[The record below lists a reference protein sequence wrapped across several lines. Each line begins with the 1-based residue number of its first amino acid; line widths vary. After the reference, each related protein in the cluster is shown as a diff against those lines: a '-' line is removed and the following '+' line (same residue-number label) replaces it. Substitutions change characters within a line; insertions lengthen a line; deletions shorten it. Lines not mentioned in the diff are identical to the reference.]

1 MGYITK
7 VKELYGQTARMVSE
21 SGDSWKDFLEC
32 QGRVYQLNFFNACMV
47 YAQKKEATVLASFGE
62 WKRIGRPVQRG
73 SHGIAIVPSKL
84 YGEKERYLFDISDT
98 AGKGQPPWNWTV
110 DGGNAEQLL
119 KRLSPD
125 SDISNKNIK
134 KSLSIFTGTNVW
146 FMIETEDEV
155 KKVLRKLRNLT
166 GQDALEYRMGVA
178 RFIADSAAYVVESR
192 CGIKQGGQD
201 FSEIRQYR
209 DEEVLYRVGQAV
221 SRLSGKLLLDI
232 SRNMKAID
240 IERGQY
246 YGRDSVYGTG
256 RHLLSGIGGRDAGDG
271 GAGKAEPVRQDGG
284 GESAGKRP
292 GEVRDAAGSGD
303 APSEA
308 GRDTGT
314 GGEAVRRDGGHTRR
328 NVDGAGRHRP
338 IRHHGD
344 GQPADAGR
352 YGSREAGNGG
362 DHQPDHITGENSRI
376 KKEQEKGTADTVPFS
391 MSEIRPGSPSGK
403 IRRYILFQMTGDEE
417 KEAIFQ
423 FFINNK
429 DLNERKEYL
438 HEVYGE
444 EERRSQSNEAFLSCE
459 GGRDGFYL
467 LWTEHGSL
475 FESYWHWED
484 VCQSIE
490 AHIKKGRYLPF
501 ESVSEKGLD
510 GREYDGGE
518 AYGVVLET
526 AQNPEDTEN
535 TYGKED
541 KREKILK
548 IVEAFFAQKV
558 SADILK
564 QMLCRIFATNQREEV
579 KSGFLKNALT
589 QCGESHCYFVVH
601 AGNGKYEF
609 QTTQDDVRIT
619 RLNESV
625 EITDSIPLDW
635 NEFGAL
641 TMRLVEWNRMDYNEN
656 PEVVHHQENMYRML
670 PWFVDLQKEYAD
682 ILKNE
687 EMQFHLEE
695 ISSRGISEQE
705 RKEQERK
712 EQERS
717 EQDKNGQDKREA
729 RQVTGE
735 YHDRIGKAA
744 AQAFVESS
752 GAIVPYQ
759 ALIYDFFQLDASEKI
774 RAEFLQRILTSAG
787 QDQKTYISAEGVL
800 VIVWAEAGQVRIR
813 YPDKEGDTYEQFL
826 PYEELAGEIQES
838 IDRGTFLTPQE
849 YELGRMDGYAFC
861 KQEAVEIFREY
872 SKKAVQ
878 EKSIPPQD
886 YYYPPDWKLP
896 ESGPKARY
904 QCNVAAI
911 RILKLLETE
920 GRPASL
926 EEQEILARYVG
937 WGGLQNAFNSRN
949 REWKKEYSELK
960 MLLNEEEY
968 IQARASTATSF
979 YTPPE
984 IIKGIYHA
992 LERFGFQKGK
1002 ILEPAAGIGNF
1013 YHGLPPQ
1020 MRDSS
1025 LYGVEIDPVS
1035 AKIARY
1041 LHPSADIRITGF
1053 EKAEL
1058 EDHSFDVVVGNVPF
1072 GNYRL
1077 HDPRYKSRKLKIHDY
1092 FITKSI
1098 DLLRPGGILAV
1109 VTSKGTLDKKD
1120 SSMRKGLAEQAE
1132 LLGAVR
1138 LPGKSFSRN
1147 ADTDVTSDILFFQK
1161 KPEPAW
1167 EEPIWTFTGLTEDQI
1182 PVNEYFLEHPEMM
1195 LGEMVF
1201 DEKAYGKNSKYTVLV
1216 NRNTGFDLE
1225 KGLLCAVEKL
1235 PKDTYHE
1242 GIAAAVHEDKNR
1254 IPAVPEVPDY
1264 TYTVY
1269 RDEVYY
1275 REGAFLFRCMEK
1287 EGVKRRI
1294 RGMHKLRLLVRE
1306 IMAMQVRN
1314 CSDAEL
1320 EEAQGHLNKLYDT
1333 FVESYGHFSDR
1344 PNKSAFRQD
1353 NDYPLLSSLEVLDA
1367 DRTVHK
1373 ADMFY
1378 QRTICPKKI
1387 VEKVDNAYEALQISL
1402 SERNRVDIPYMLNLY
1417 QGSRKEL
1424 MEELKGKILQ
1434 NPLKADPDN
1443 PNVGWEQAAEYLS
1456 GDVRQ
1461 KLRTARIYAQKDS
1474 RYTENVEALE
1484 KMQPKELDATEIT
1497 IRLGTTWVD
1506 TEDYEQFIYETLQ
1519 TPERYQRENAVNP
1532 RFAVTV
1538 ERLETDLSYHI
1549 ENKGIVS
1556 NSVTA
1561 TQTFGTKRMDAYT
1574 LAEELLNGR
1583 NIVVRDRVEEG
1594 EGVRYQVNQRETMV
1608 ARDKAEQLKEEFRGW
1623 IFRDAERRKKYV
1635 DYYNQTFNCIRLRE
1649 YDGSYLELPGLNPL
1663 LGLRPY
1669 QKNAVARI
1677 LSSGGNTLLA
1687 HAVGAGKSLEM
1698 ICACMEMRRLGLAT
1712 KPMITVPN
1720 HLTDQMG
1727 AEFLRAY
1734 PNAKILIARKEDFQK
1749 ENRQRMT
1756 ARIAT
1761 GDYDCVIIGHTQ
1773 FQKIPISA
1781 GRQKAMLEEQVEQ
1794 IAGMIEQAEAESGKR
1809 WTVKQMEAKKK
1820 QLTAK
1825 IEELVNTEMK
1835 DHLVSFEEL
1844 GVNALFVDES
1854 HVFKNCEIFTKMG
1867 NIAGINTN
1875 GSQRAMDM
1883 RMKVQYIN
1891 EVNHGTG
1898 VVFATGTAI
1907 SNSMTELYVLQL
1919 FLQEARLYQKGI
1931 YHFDAWASSFGEVTT
1946 ALELAPEGTGYRMRT
1961 RFNKF
1966 VNLPELMQ
1974 MFRETADIILPE
1986 MLGIEKPGL
1995 KGGRYII
2002 VESEASDYVR
2012 RCMEKMVERADDVRK
2027 GVVDPSKDNMLR
2039 ITGEAR
2045 LLGTDPRLLDA
2056 SAPVDEDS
2064 KLNKAAENAYR
2075 EYVESA
2081 PVRGTQI
2088 IFSDIGTPGNG
2099 RNFTVY
2105 DYLKEELVNKGVPEG
2120 EICFIHDAKTD
2131 EQRDKMFSEVR
2142 SGRKRIIIGSTD
2154 KLGTG
2159 TNIQDKIVAIHHIDC
2174 PWKPSAIEQREG
2186 RGLRHGNI
2194 NAEVAIYR
2202 YVTLNSFDAYLWG
2215 VVENKQRFISQVM
2228 TSRELARNCEDVDET
2243 VLNFAEIKAV
2253 ASGNPLIMEK
2263 VQVDAEVNRLRVL
2276 KSAHEGKRYAL
2287 QDAFTIQYP
2296 RRIAAREQ
2304 ELAEMKQDIQRRD
2317 VQMAKNSSFEIEL
2330 RGMTFTG
2337 HKEAGEVL
2345 HSIVE
2350 NARCYSEEEVGTYKG
2365 FVVSVRKDSV
2375 DAVLVIQGS
2384 GTYTMKMRE
2393 SNIGNMVRL
2402 ENLVSGLDKGAE
2414 EILEK
2419 MEAYRIDMMNAQA
2432 EYGKEFQYEGL
2443 LKEALKRQAE
2453 INTQLEI
2460 RDDDRILELP
2470 EKTAEIP
2477 QKTARNYI

>member
-62 WKRIGRPVQRG
+62 WKRTGRPVQRG

-98 AGKGQPPWNWTV
+98 AGNGQPPWSWTV
-110 DGGNAEQLL
+110 DEGNTEQLL

-125 SDISNKNIK
+125 FDISDKNIK
-134 KSLSIFTGTNVW
+134 KALSIFTRTNVW
-146 FMIETEDEV
+146 FIIETEDET
-155 KKVLRKLRNLT
+155 KKVLRKLQKLT
-166 GQDALEYRMGVA
+166 GQDALEDRMGVA

-192 CGIKQGGQD
+192 CGITQGGQD

-209 DEEVLYRVGQAV
+209 DEETLYRVGQAV

-284 GESAGKRP
+284 GEPAGKRP
-292 GEVRDAAGSGD
+292 GKVRDAAGSGD

-308 GRDTGT
+308 GRNTGT
-314 GGEAVRRDGGHTRR
+314 GREAARRDGGRAR
-328 NVDGAGRHRP
+328 QNVDKAERHRP

-362 DHQPDHITGENSRI
+362 DHQPDHIAGEKSRI

-391 MSEIRPGSPSGK
+391 MPEIHPGNPSEK
-403 IRRYILFQMTGDEE
+403 IQRHILLQMTGDEE

-423 FFINNK
+423 FFTNNK
-429 DLNERKEYL
+429 DLDERKEYL

-444 EERRSQSNEAFLSCE
+444 EERQSQSNEAFLSCE

-475 FESYWHWED
+475 FESYWYWED
-484 VCQSIE
+484 VCQSIKSY
-490 AHIKKGRYLPF
+490 IKKGRYLPF
-501 ESVSEKGLD
+501 ESVSEKDLD

-518 AYGVVLET
+518 AYGVILET
-526 AQNPEDTEN
+526 DQKPGDTEN
-535 TYGKED
+535 TYGKDD
-541 KREKILK
+541 KREKILE

-564 QMLCRIFATNQREEV
+564 QMLCRVCATNQRGEV

-589 QCGESHCYFVVH
+589 QCGESHCYYVVH
-601 AGNGKYEF
+601 AGDGKYEF
-609 QTTQDDVRIT
+609 QTTQDGVRIT
-619 RLNESV
+619 QLNESP
-625 EITDSIPLDW
+625 EITDGVPLDW

-670 PWFVDLQKEYAD
+670 PWFVDLEKEYAE
-682 ILKNE
+682 ILEKE
-687 EMQFHLEE
+687 EMQFRSGE
-695 ISSRGISEQE
+695 ISFREISEQE
-705 RKEQERK
+705 RNGQDKNEQDK
-712 EQERS
+712 S
-717 EQDKNGQDKREA
+717 EQDKSEA

-735 YHDRIGKAA
+735 YHDRIGKAV

-752 GAIVPYQ
+752 GAVVPYQ
-759 ALIYDFFQLDASEKI
+759 ALIYDFFQLAASEKV
-774 RAEFLQRILTSAG
+774 RAEFLQRILALAG
-787 QDQKTYISAEGVL
+787 QDQKTYISAESVL
-800 VIVWAEAGQVRIR
+800 VIVWAETGQVRIR

-826 PYEELAGEIQES
+826 SYEELAGEIQES

-878 EKSIPPQD
+878 ESVGRENAGDVKKNAGHTGRKKEVEPQPEVLTGKGTEEKSILPQD
-886 YYYPPDWKLP
+886 YYYSPDWKLP
-896 ESGPKARY
+896 EGGPKARY
-904 QCNVAAI
+904 QCNVEAI

-920 GRPASL
+920 RRPASL

-992 LERFGFQKGK
+992 LDRFGFQKGK

-1025 LYGVEIDPVS
+1025 LCGVEIDPVS

-1041 LHPSADIRITGF
+1041 LHPSADIRNTGF
-1053 EKAEL
+1053 EKAEM
-1058 EDHSFDVVVGNVPF
+1058 EDNSFDVVIGNVPF

-1092 FITKSI
+1092 FITKSM

-1138 LPGKSFSRN
+1138 LPEKSFGRN

-1161 KPEPAW
+1161 KPEPAL
-1167 EEPIWTFTGLTEDQI
+1167 EEPIWTFTGLTEDQV
-1182 PVNEYFLEHPEMM
+1182 PVNEYYLEHPEMM

-1216 NRNTGFDLE
+1216 NRDTGFDLE
-1225 KGLLCAVEKL
+1225 KGLLCAIEKL
-1235 PKDTYHE
+1235 PKDIYHE
-1242 GIAAAVHEDKNR
+1242 GIAVAAHEDKNR
-1254 IPAVPEVPDY
+1254 IPAVPGVPDY

-1306 IMAMQVRN
+1306 IMAMQIRN

-1320 EEAQGHLNKLYDT
+1320 REAQGHLNKMYDT

-1367 DRTVHK
+1367 DKTVHK
-1373 ADMFY
+1373 ADMFC
-1378 QRTICPKKI
+1378 QRTICPKRI

-1417 QGSRKEL
+1417 QGNRDEL

-1434 NPLKADPDN
+1434 NPLKADSDN
-1443 PNVGWEQAAEYLS
+1443 PNAGWEQAAEYLS

-1461 KLRTARIYAQKDS
+1461 KLKTAKIYAQRDS
-1474 RYTENVEALE
+1474 RYVENVEALE
-1484 KMQPKELDATEIT
+1484 KMQPKDLNATEIT

-1519 TPERYQRENAVNP
+1519 TPERNQRKNAVNP
-1532 RFAVTV
+1532 RLAVTV

-1549 ENKGIVS
+1549 ENKGMVS
-1556 NSVTA
+1556 NSVMA
-1561 TQTFGTKRMDAYT
+1561 TQTFGTRRMDAYT

-1583 NIVVRDRVEEG
+1583 SIVIRDRVEDG

-1623 IFRDAERRKKYV
+1623 IFRDAGRRKKYV

-1649 YDGSYLELPGLNPL
+1649 YDGSYLELPGLNPQL
-1663 LGLRPY
+1663 SLRAY
-1669 QKNAVARI
+1669 QKNAIARI

-1698 ICACMEMRRLGLAT
+1698 VCACMEMRRLGLAT

-1781 GRQKAMLEEQVEQ
+1781 ERQKAMLEEQVGQ
-1794 IAGMIEQAEAESGKR
+1794 IADMIEQAEAESGKR

-1835 DHLVSFEEL
+1835 DKVVSFEEL

-1854 HVFKNCEIFTKMG
+1854 HVFKNCAK
-1867 NIAGINTN
+1867 
-1875 GSQRAMDM
+1875 
-1883 RMKVQYIN
+1883 
-1891 EVNHGTG
+1891 
-1898 VVFATGTAI
+1898 
-1907 SNSMTELYVLQL
+1907 
-1919 FLQEARLYQKGI
+1919 
-1931 YHFDAWASSFGEVTT
+1931 
-1946 ALELAPEGTGYRMRT
+1946 
-1961 RFNKF
+1961 
-1966 VNLPELMQ
+1966 
-1974 MFRETADIILPE
+1974 
-1986 MLGIEKPGL
+1986 
-1995 KGGRYII
+1995 
-2002 VESEASDYVR
+2002 
-2012 RCMEKMVERADDVRK
+2012 RC
-2027 GVVDPSKDNMLR
+2027 R
-2039 ITGEAR
+2039 IR
-2045 LLGTDPRLLDA
+2045 
-2056 SAPVDEDS
+2056 
-2064 KLNKAAENAYR
+2064 
-2075 EYVESA
+2075 
-2081 PVRGTQI
+2081 
-2088 IFSDIGTPGNG
+2088 
-2099 RNFTVY
+2099 
-2105 DYLKEELVNKGVPEG
+2105 
-2120 EICFIHDAKTD
+2120 
-2131 EQRDKMFSEVR
+2131 
-2142 SGRKRIIIGSTD
+2142 
-2154 KLGTG
+2154 
-2159 TNIQDKIVAIHHIDC
+2159 
-2174 PWKPSAIEQREG
+2174 
-2186 RGLRHGNI
+2186 
-2194 NAEVAIYR
+2194 
-2202 YVTLNSFDAYLWG
+2202 
-2215 VVENKQRFISQVM
+2215 QV
-2228 TSRELARNCEDVDET
+2228 
-2243 VLNFAEIKAV
+2243 
-2253 ASGNPLIMEK
+2253 
-2263 VQVDAEVNRLRVL
+2263 
-2276 KSAHEGKRYAL
+2276 
-2287 QDAFTIQYP
+2287 
-2296 RRIAAREQ
+2296 
-2304 ELAEMKQDIQRRD
+2304 
-2317 VQMAKNSSFEIEL
+2317 
-2330 RGMTFTG
+2330 
-2337 HKEAGEVL
+2337 
-2345 HSIVE
+2345 
-2350 NARCYSEEEVGTYKG
+2350 
-2365 FVVSVRKDSV
+2365 
-2375 DAVLVIQGS
+2375 
-2384 GTYTMKMRE
+2384 
-2393 SNIGNMVRL
+2393 
-2402 ENLVSGLDKGAE
+2402 
-2414 EILEK
+2414 
-2419 MEAYRIDMMNAQA
+2419 
-2432 EYGKEFQYEGL
+2432 
-2443 LKEALKRQAE
+2443 
-2453 INTQLEI
+2453 
-2460 RDDDRILELP
+2460 
-2470 EKTAEIP
+2470 
-2477 QKTARNYI
+2477 